1 MIISIDPG
9 LNFCGISVIEFNEK
23 PYIHKTILIDNNR
36 RLTEEEK
43 KLCEKYDSRV
53 IKVQEIIN
61 TINALIEQYSIE
73 YIVIEGPFYSGLRP
87 QAYSALLEI
96 ITAIKYLVAI
106 PNGISLSIVEP
117 LLVKKLFSN
126 FHMSTKEDMRVAL
139 DKRVQ
144 EGVIG
149 VDSSIN
155 IHKLSEHEIDSIAVG
170 FSFFNILQIKGD
182 KNDTEST

>member
-23 PYIHKTILIDNNR
+23 PFIHKTILVDNNR
-36 RLTEEEK
+36 KLTEEEK
-43 KLCEKYDSRV
+43 RLCEKYDSRV
-53 IKVQEIIN
+53 IKVKEIIN
-61 TINALIEQYSIE
+61 TINTLIEQYDIE

-96 ITAIKYLVAI
+96 ITVIKYLVAI
-106 PNGISLSIVEP
+106 PNGIILSIIEP

-126 FHMSTKEDMRVAL
+126 FHMCTKEDMRLAL
-139 DKRVQ
+139 EKRIQ
-144 EGVIG
+144 DGVIG
-149 VDSSIN
+149 IDKNID

-170 FSFFNILQIKGD
+170 FSFFNIMQLKGD
-182 KNDTEST
+182 RDDIEPT